1 MSGKPIFLIGMMG
14 SGKSSLAVAL
24 ATALNVPVYDTDLE
38 IEKLTGYSVSELFSE
53 FGEAYFREQEKALIE
68 RLPEQ
73 AAVVACGGG
82 LPCYGEL
89 MATLLERGSVLYLC
103 ATAEVLY
110 ERLVGSKD
118 RPLLQD
124 FNSFDLLLEKRKVV
138 YQQANFMIDAQQAP
152 SALLND
158 CLIVLKNIFSKT

>member
-1 MSGKPIFLIGMMG
+1 MSKKPIFLIGMMG

-24 ATALNVPVYDTDLE
+24 ATALKVPVYDTDLE
-38 IEKLTGYSVSELFSE
+38 IEKLTSYSVSELFSE

-68 RLPEQ
+68 KLPEQ

-89 MATLLERGSVLYLC
+89 MDTLLQRGHVIYLS
-103 ATAEVLY
+103 APAKVLY
-110 ERLVGSKD
+110 ERIGGSED

-124 FNSFDLLLEKRKVV
+124 LNSFDLLLEKRKEI
-138 YQQANFMIDAQQAP
+138 YQQANYIIDAQQEP
-152 SALLND
+152 SDLLND
-158 CLIVLKNIFSKT
+158 CLTFLNKDLS

>member
-1 MSGKPIFLIGMMG
+1 MMSKKLIFLIGMMG

-24 ATALNVPVYDTDLE
+24 ATALKVPVYDTDLE
-38 IEKLTGYSVSELFSE
+38 IEKLTSYSVSELFSE

-68 RLPEQ
+68 KLPEQ

-89 MATLLERGSVLYLC
+89 MDTLLQRGHVIYLS
-103 ATAEVLY
+103 APAKVLY
-110 ERLVGSKD
+110 ERIGGSED

-124 FNSFDLLLEKRKVV
+124 LNSFDLLLEKRKVV
-138 YQQANFMIDAQQAP
+138 YQQANFIIDAQQAP

-158 CLIVLKNIFSKT
+158 CLTFLNKDLS

>member
-1 MSGKPIFLIGMMG
+1 MSKKPIYLIGMMG

-24 ATALNVPVYDTDLE
+24 ATALNIPVYDTDLE

-73 AAVVACGGG
+73 AAVIACGGG
-82 LPCYGEL
+82 LPCYNEL
-89 MATLLERGSVLYLC
+89 MATLLERGSVIYLS
-103 ATAEVLY
+103 APTEVLY
-110 ERLVGSKD
+110 ERLKGSKD

-124 FNSFDLLLEKRKVV
+124 LKSFALLLEERKGV
-138 YQQANFMIDAQQAP
+138 YEQANFMIDARKSIKNLLEICLSWINKDP
-152 SALLND
+152 S
-158 CLIVLKNIFSKT
+158 

>member
-1 MSGKPIFLIGMMG
+1 MMSGKPIFLIGMMG

-24 ATALNVPVYDTDLE
+24 ATALNIPVYDTDLE

-73 AAVVACGGG
+73 AAVIACGGG

-89 MATLLERGSVLYLC
+89 MATLLERGSVIYLS
-103 ATAEVLY
+103 APTDVLY
-110 ERLVGSKD
+110 ERLKGSKD

-124 FNSFDLLLEKRKVV
+124 LKSFALLLEERKGV
-138 YQQANFMIDAQQAP
+138 YEQANFMIDARKSIKNLLEICLSWINKDP
-152 SALLND
+152 S
-158 CLIVLKNIFSKT
+158 

>member
-1 MSGKPIFLIGMMG
+1 MMSKKPIFLIGMMG

-24 ATALNVPVYDTDLE
+24 ATALNIPVYDTDLE

-68 RLPEQ
+68 KLPEQ

-89 MATLLERGSVLYLC
+89 MDTLLQRGHVIYLS
-103 ATAEVLY
+103 APAKVLY
-110 ERLVGSKD
+110 ERIGGSED

-124 FNSFDLLLEKRKVV
+124 LNSFDLLLEKRKEV
-138 YQQANFMIDAQQAP
+138 YQQANFIIDAQQAP

-158 CLIVLKNIFSKT
+158 CLTFLNKDLS

>member
-14 SGKSSLAVAL
+14 SGKSSLAVAV
-24 ATALNVPVYDTDLE
+24 ARALNVPVYDTDLE

-73 AAVVACGGG
+73 AAVIACGGG

-89 MATLLERGSVLYLC
+89 MATLLERGSVIYLS
-103 ATAEVLY
+103 APTEVLY
-110 ERLVGSKD
+110 ERLKGSKD

-124 FNSFDLLLEKRKVV
+124 LKSFDLLLEERKGV
-138 YQQANFMIDAQQAP
+138 YEQANFMIDARKSIKNLLEICLSWINKDP
-152 SALLND
+152 S
-158 CLIVLKNIFSKT
+158 

>member
-1 MSGKPIFLIGMMG
+1 MSSKPIFLIGMMG
-14 SGKSSLAVAL
+14 SGKSSLALAL
-24 ATALNVPVYDTDLE
+24 ANALKVPVYDTDLE

-68 RLPEQ
+68 KLPAQ

-89 MATLLERGSVLYLC
+89 MDTLLQRGQVIYLS
-103 ATAEVLY
+103 APAEVLY
-110 ERLVGSKD
+110 ERIAGSKD

-124 FNSFDLLLEKRKVV
+124 LKSFEFLLENRKVV
-138 YQQANFMIDAQQAP
+138 YEQANYIIDAQQDP
-152 SALLND
+152 SVLLND
-158 CLIVLKNIFSKT
+158 CLTFLNKDLS

>member
-1 MSGKPIFLIGMMG
+1 MSKKPIFLIGMMG

-73 AAVVACGGG
+73 AAVIACGGG

-89 MATLLERGSVLYLC
+89 MATLLERGSVIYLS
-103 ATAEVLY
+103 APTEVLY
-110 ERLVGSKD
+110 ERLKGSKD

-124 FNSFDLLLEKRKVV
+124 LKSFDLLLEERKGV
-138 YQQANFMIDAQQAP
+138 YEQANFMIDARKSMKNLLEICLSWINKDP
-152 SALLND
+152 S
-158 CLIVLKNIFSKT
+158 

>member
-1 MSGKPIFLIGMMG
+1 MSSKPIFLIGMMG
-14 SGKSSLAVAL
+14 SGKSSLAIAL
-24 ATALNVPVYDTDLE
+24 ANALMVPVYDTDLE

-68 RLPEQ
+68 KLPEQ
-73 AAVVACGGG
+73 VAVVACGGG

-89 MATLLERGSVLYLC
+89 MATLLERGVVVYLS
-103 ATAEVLY
+103 APAKVLY

-124 FNSFDLLLEKRKVV
+124 LNSFDSLLEKRKMV
-138 YQQANFMIDAQQAP
+138 YQQANYIIDAQQEP
-152 SALLND
+152 SVLLND
-158 CLIVLKNIFSKT
+158 CLTFLNKDLS

>member
-1 MSGKPIFLIGMMG
+1 MSSKPIFLIGMMG
-14 SGKSSLAVAL
+14 SGKSSFAL
-24 ATALNVPVYDTDLE
+24 ALANALKVPVYDTDLE

-68 RLPEQ
+68 KLPEQ

-89 MATLLERGSVLYLC
+89 MDTLLQRGQVIYLS
-103 ATAEVLY
+103 APAEVLY
-110 ERLVGSKD
+110 ERIAGSED

-124 FNSFDLLLEKRKVV
+124 LNSFDLLLQKRKEV
-138 YQQANFMIDAQQAP
+138 YQQANYIIDAQQAP
-152 SALLND
+152 SVLLND
-158 CLIVLKNIFSKT
+158 CLTFLSKDLS

>member
-1 MSGKPIFLIGMMG
+1 MMSGKPIFLIGMMG
-14 SGKSSLAVAL
+14 SGKSSLAVAV
-24 ATALNVPVYDTDLE
+24 ARALNVPVYDTDLE

-73 AAVVACGGG
+73 AAVIACGGG

-89 MATLLERGSVLYLC
+89 MATLLERGSVIYLS
-103 ATAEVLY
+103 APTEVLY
-110 ERLVGSKD
+110 ERLKGSKD

-124 FNSFDLLLEKRKVV
+124 LKSFDLLLEERKGV
-138 YQQANFMIDAQQAP
+138 YEQANFMIDARKSIKNLLEICLSWINKDP
-152 SALLND
+152 S
-158 CLIVLKNIFSKT
+158 

>member
-1 MSGKPIFLIGMMG
+1 
-14 SGKSSLAVAL
+14 
-24 ATALNVPVYDTDLE
+24 
-38 IEKLTGYSVSELFSE
+38 
-53 FGEAYFREQEKALIE
+53 
-68 RLPEQ
+68 
-73 AAVVACGGG
+73 
-82 LPCYGEL
+82 
-89 MATLLERGSVLYLC
+89 MATLLERGSVLYLS

>member
-73 AAVVACGGG
+73 AALIACGGG

-89 MATLLERGSVLYLC
+89 MATLLERGSVIYLS
-103 ATAEVLY
+103 APTEVLY
-110 ERLVGSKD
+110 ERLKGSKD

-124 FNSFDLLLEKRKVV
+124 LKSFDLLLEERKGV
-138 YQQANFMIDAQQAP
+138 YEQANFMIDARKSIKNLLEICLSWINKDP
-152 SALLND
+152 S
-158 CLIVLKNIFSKT
+158 

>member
-1 MSGKPIFLIGMMG
+1 MMSKKPIFLIGMMG

-24 ATALNVPVYDTDLE
+24 ATALKVRVYDTDLE
-38 IEKLTGYSVSELFSE
+38 IEKLTSYSVSELFSE

-68 RLPEQ
+68 KLPEQ

-89 MATLLERGSVLYLC
+89 MDTLLQRGHVIYLS
-103 ATAEVLY
+103 APAKVLY
-110 ERLVGSKD
+110 ERIGGSED

-124 FNSFDLLLEKRKVV
+124 LNSFDLLLEKRKEV
-138 YQQANFMIDAQQAP
+138 YQQANYIIDAQQEP
-152 SALLND
+152 SVLLKD
-158 CLIVLKNIFSKT
+158 CLTFLNKDLS

>member
-1 MSGKPIFLIGMMG
+1 MMSGKPIFLIGMMG
-14 SGKSSLAVAL
+14 SGKSSLAVAV

-68 RLPEQ
+68 RLTEQ
-73 AAVVACGGG
+73 AAVIACGGG

-89 MATLLERGSVLYLC
+89 MATLLERGSVIYLS
-103 ATAEVLY
+103 APTEVLY
-110 ERLVGSKD
+110 ERLKGSKD

-124 FNSFDLLLEKRKVV
+124 LKSFDLLLEERKGV
-138 YQQANFMIDAQQAP
+138 YEQANFMIDARKSIKNLLEICLSWINKDP
-152 SALLND
+152 S
-158 CLIVLKNIFSKT
+158 

>member
-1 MSGKPIFLIGMMG
+1 MMSGKPIFLIGMMG

-24 ATALNVPVYDTDLE
+24 ATALNIPVYDTDLE

-73 AAVVACGGG
+73 ATVIACGGG

-89 MATLLERGSVLYLC
+89 MATLLERGSVIYLS
-103 ATAEVLY
+103 AQTEVLY
-110 ERLVGSKD
+110 ERLKGSKD

-124 FNSFDLLLEKRKVV
+124 LKSFNLLLEERKGV
-138 YQQANFMIDAQQAP
+138 YEQANFMIDARKSMKNLLEICLSWINKDP
-152 SALLND
+152 S
-158 CLIVLKNIFSKT
+158 

>member
-1 MSGKPIFLIGMMG
+1 MMSKKPIFLIGMMG

-68 RLPEQ
+68 RLSEQ
-73 AAVVACGGG
+73 AAVIACGGG

-89 MATLLERGSVLYLC
+89 MATLLERGSVIYLS
-103 ATAEVLY
+103 APTEVLY

-124 FNSFDLLLEKRKVV
+124 LKSFDLLLEERKGV
-138 YQQANFMIDAQQAP
+138 YEQANFMIDARKSMKNLLEICLSWINKDP
-152 SALLND
+152 S
-158 CLIVLKNIFSKT
+158 

>member
-1 MSGKPIFLIGMMG
+1 MMSGKPIFLIGMMG

-73 AAVVACGGG
+73 AAVKACGGG

-89 MATLLERGSVLYLC
+89 MATLLERGSVIYLS
-103 ATAEVLY
+103 APTEVLH
-110 ERLVGSKD
+110 ERLKGSKD

-124 FNSFDLLLEKRKVV
+124 LKSFDLLLEERKGV
-138 YQQANFMIDAQQAP
+138 YEQANFMIDARKSIKNLLEICLSWINKDP
-152 SALLND
+152 S
-158 CLIVLKNIFSKT
+158 

>member
-1 MSGKPIFLIGMMG
+1 MSKKPIFLIGMMG

-24 ATALNVPVYDTDLE
+24 ATALKVPVYDTDLE
-38 IEKLTGYSVSELFSE
+38 IEKLTSYSVSELFSE

-68 RLPEQ
+68 KLPEQ

-89 MATLLERGSVLYLC
+89 MDTLLQRGHVIYLS
-103 ATAEVLY
+103 APAKVLY
-110 ERLVGSKD
+110 ERIGGSED

-124 FNSFDLLLEKRKVV
+124 LNSFDLLLEKRKEV
-138 YQQANFMIDAQQAP
+138 YQQANYIIDAQQEP
-152 SALLND
+152 SDLLND
-158 CLIVLKNIFSKT
+158 CLTFLNKDLS

>member
-1 MSGKPIFLIGMMG
+1 MSSKPIFLIGMMG
-14 SGKSSLAVAL
+14 SGKSSLALAL
-24 ATALNVPVYDTDLE
+24 ANALKVPVYDTDLE

-68 RLPEQ
+68 KLPEQ

-89 MATLLERGSVLYLC
+89 MDTLLQRGQVIYLS
-103 ATAEVLY
+103 APAKVLY
-110 ERLVGSKD
+110 ERIAGSED

-124 FNSFDLLLEKRKVV
+124 LNSFDLLLEKRKEV
-138 YQQANFMIDAQQAP
+138 YQQANYIIDAQQAP
-152 SALLND
+152 SVLLND
-158 CLIVLKNIFSKT
+158 CLAFLNKDLS